1 MGEKSW
7 KGHLSMLVACIIWG
21 LMSPIG
27 KDAMINGISGF
38 AMVIFRVTGATLF
51 FWITSLF
58 MPNEHV
64 KTRDMVLFFFASL
77 LSIVFN
83 QCSFTIGLSLTSP
96 INASIVTTTSP
107 IITMIVAAIYLKEPV
122 TGKKVMGIFLGAL
135 GALILIL
142 GSATAGHMDS
152 SLEGDLLCF
161 LAQFSFSCYLSIF
174 KNLISKYNVITSM
187 KWMFMYASICLVPF
201 SYNEL
206 NSLNWN
212 AIPVRVWL
220 DTSFVVFGGTYI
232 AYILMMMAQ
241 KILRPTIISMY
252 NYVQPIVATV
262 VSVAVGLGTFGW
274 TKGIAV
280 ILVFYGVWLVTQSKS
295 RVQMEKEKQNL
306 SPSKNKRLQK

>member
-7 KGHLSMLVACIIWG
+7 KGHLSILVACIIWG

-58 MPNEHV
+58 MPSEHV

-142 GSATAGHMDS
+142 GSATVGHKDS
-152 SLEGDLLCF
+152 SLEGDLLCLF
-161 LAQFSFSCYLSIF
+161 AQFSFSCYLAIF

-206 NSLNWN
+206 NSLNWST
-212 AIPVRVWL
+212 IPVRVWL
-220 DTSFVVFGGTYI
+220 DTFFVVFGGTYI

-262 VSVAVGLGTFGW
+262 VSVAVGLGTLGW
-274 TKGIAV
+274 TKGIAI

-295 RVQMEKEKQNL
+295 RAQMEKEKHNL
-306 SPSKNKRLQK
+306 SSSKK